1 MILSKQCQDA
11 RGREHRRA
19 VVAHDEARYDP
30 EAAVRRHGDA
40 RHAARP
46 AEWGCLVRSRSTA
59 GGVSREQFQCGI
71 QGLRAVGIRLGN
83 IMEEQCT
90 FISLIYLP
98 KINRAE
104 LLQIFSS

>member
-1 MILSKQCQDA
+1 MNGVRDERMILSKQCQDA

-40 RHAARP
+40 RRAARA
-46 AEWGCLVRSRSTA
+46 AEWCLVRSRSTA

-83 IMEEQCT
+83 IMEET
-90 FISLIYLP
+90 MHIHFTYLFT
-98 KINRAE
+98 KHK
-104 LLQIFSS
+104 

>member
-30 EAAVRRHGDA
+30 EAAVRHHGDA

-46 AEWGCLVRSRSTA
+46 AEWCLGEIALVRSRSTA

-83 IMEEQCT
+83 ILEETMQIHFT
-90 FISLIYLP
+90 YLFT
-98 KINRAE
+98 KDK
-104 LLQIFSS
+104 

>member
-1 MILSKQCQDA
+1 MGDRTQCQDA

-30 EAAVRRHGDA
+30 EAAVRHHGDA

-46 AEWGCLVRSRSTA
+46 AEWCLGEIALVRSRSTA

-71 QGLRAVGIRLGN
+71 QGLRAVGICLG
-83 IMEEQCT
+83 M
-90 FISLIYLP
+90 
-98 KINRAE
+98 
-104 LLQIFSS
+104 